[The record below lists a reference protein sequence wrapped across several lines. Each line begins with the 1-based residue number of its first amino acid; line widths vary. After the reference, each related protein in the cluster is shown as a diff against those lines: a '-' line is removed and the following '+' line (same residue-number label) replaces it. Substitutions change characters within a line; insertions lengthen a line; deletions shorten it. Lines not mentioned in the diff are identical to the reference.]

1 MLSVTSVPKG
11 GRNIAVNRKL
21 MTSGKSLKCSAPR
34 ENWWVD
40 AMAIAA
46 PRVERGQK
54 KKHLD
59 HKLSFGERNCW
70 VVHWYAGYARSMRLK
85 WYNC

>member
-40 AMAIAA
+40 EMAIAA
-46 PRVERGQK
+46 PRV
-54 KKHLD
+54 
-59 HKLSFGERNCW
+59 
-70 VVHWYAGYARSMRLK
+70 
-85 WYNC
+85 